1 MHYYGFY
8 GFDIYYL
15 VLVVPCIILAFWAQ
29 ARVKSTFCRYEQVLN
44 RRGLTGAQA
53 AEAVLRQNGVTGV
66 RIEWV
71 AGKLSDH
78 FDPRTNTIR
87 LSNAVY
93 SSTSV
98 ASIGVAAHEA
108 GHAVQHAVKYVPIQI
123 RSAIIPITNI
133 GSRLSMPLILVGLL
147 FSMYSPQM
155 YYLVYAGIACFGLA
169 AIFQLVTLPTE
180 FNASRRALAA
190 IESGHLLYDEE
201 IQGAR
206 KTLRAAA
213 LTYVAALAVSL
224 TQLLRLLLLFGG
236 NGRRRN
242 D

>member
-1 MHYYGFY
+1 MPYFGYYGI
-8 GFDIYYL
+8 DMYYI
-15 VLVVPCIILAFWAQ
+15 VLVVPCLLLAFWAQ
-29 ARVKSTFCRYEQVLN
+29 GKVKSTFSRYEQVMN

-71 AGKLSDH
+71 AGKLNDH

-108 GHAVQHAVKYVPIQI
+108 GHAVQYAQGYFPI
-123 RSAIIPITNI
+123 RLRAAIIPVTQI
-133 GSRLSMPLILVGLL
+133 GSSAALPLLLLGLFLNSGMLLDIGILAFSLSTV
-147 FSMYSPQM
+147 
-155 YYLVYAGIACFGLA
+155 
-169 AIFQLVTLPTE
+169 FQLITLPVE
-180 FNASRRALAA
+180 VNASNRALAA
-190 IESGHLLYDEE
+190 IEQGGLLTDEE
-201 IQGAR
+201 YPMAK
-206 KTLRAAA
+206 KTLTAAA
-213 LTYVAALAVSL
+213 MTYVAALAVSL
-224 TQLLRLLLLFGG
+224 AQLLRVLLIFGG
-236 NGRRRN
+236 RSRN

>member
-1 MHYYGFY
+1 MHFGYYGI
-8 GFDIYYL
+8 DMYYI

-29 ARVKSTFCRYEQVLN
+29 ASVKSTFSRYERVLS

-66 RIEWV
+66 RVEWV
-71 AGKLSDH
+71 AGKLTDH

-108 GHAVQHAVKYVPIQI
+108 GHAVQYAVGYIPI
-123 RSAIIPITNI
+123 RLRAAIIPATQL
-133 GSRLSMPLILVGLL
+133 GSMAAFPLILLGLFMNSGWLIDVG
-147 FSMYSPQM
+147 
-155 YYLVYAGIACFGLA
+155 ILA
-169 AIFQLVTLPTE
+169 FALSTVFQLVTLPVE
-180 FNASRRALAA
+180 INASRRALAA
-190 IESGHLLYDEE
+190 IEQGGLLAPDEYPM
-201 IQGAR
+201 AK
-206 KTLRAAA
+206 KTLTAAA
-213 LTYVAALAVSL
+213 MTYVAALAVSL
-224 TQLLRLLLLFGG
+224 AQLLRLLLIFGG
-236 NGRRRN
+236 RNRN

>member
-1 MHYYGFY
+1 MPYFGFY

-15 VLVVPCIILAFWAQ
+15 VLVVPCVILAFWAQ
-29 ARVKSTFCRYEQVLN
+29 GKVKSTFSRYERVLS

-93 SSTSV
+93 ASTSV

-108 GHAVQHAVKYVPIQI
+108 GHAVQYAVGYFPI
-123 RSAIIPITNI
+123 RLRAAIIPVTQF
-133 GSRLSMPLILVGLL
+133 GSAAAFPLIILGLFMNSGVL
-147 FSMYSPQM
+147 IDIGILAFS
-155 YYLVYAGIACFGLA
+155 LA
-169 AIFQLVTLPTE
+169 TVFQLVTLPVE
-180 FNASRRALAA
+180 INASNRALEA
-190 IESGHLLYDEE
+190 IEQGGLLTADEYPM
-201 IQGAR
+201 A
-206 KTLRAAA
+206 KKNLTAAA
-213 LTYVAALAVSL
+213 MTYVAALAVSL
-224 TQLLRLLLLFGG
+224 AQLLRLLLIFGG
-236 NGRRRN
+236 RGRN
-242 D
+242 DR